1 MAPTSSSPKRAPA
14 GSRSRSTATKS
25 SRSTSGSSKK
35 RSAKTRS
42 GKKTQPT
49 SDPARPIDPVI
60 RKRAEALVEQ
70 YRIVIKPDPEVVYF
84 GQGWEL
90 PGAMGEGET
99 PDACVADVRAA
110 MTLMLVSM
118 FEKGETPPPPASA
131 SEQKRTEQINIR
143 LTAEEKIRLEAAA
156 ARDGFKSLS
165 DFVRAAA
172 LASAGYA

>member
-1 MAPTSSSPKRAPA
+1 M
-14 GSRSRSTATKS
+14 
-25 SRSTSGSSKK
+25 
-35 RSAKTRS
+35 
-42 GKKTQPT
+42 
-49 SDPARPIDPVI
+49 
-60 RKRAEALVEQ
+60 
-70 YRIVIKPDPEVVYF
+70 IKPDPEVVYF